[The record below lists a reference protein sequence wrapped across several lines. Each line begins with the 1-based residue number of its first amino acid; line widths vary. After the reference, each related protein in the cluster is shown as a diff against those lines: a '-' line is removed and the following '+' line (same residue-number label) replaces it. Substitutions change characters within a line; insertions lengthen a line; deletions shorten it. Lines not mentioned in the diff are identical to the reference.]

1 MGAAVVS
8 SYLTTL
14 GTGQLVPEKDEQTS
28 ALLDF
33 YLLDKCLYEL
43 DYEFNNRPDWV
54 SIPLLGLLG
63 LLEQNQMAAEPGAPP
78 EKELPSDVNHLVPES
93 RDFEPPKSARGGR

>member
-1 MGAAVVS
+1 MSAGFLQA
-8 SYLTTL
+8 YLATL
-14 GTGQLVPEKDEQTS
+14 GTEAGLVPASDEHTS
-28 ALLDF
+28 ALLEF

-63 LLEQNQMAAEPGAPP
+63 LL
-78 EKELPSDVNHLVPES
+78 
-93 RDFEPPKSARGGR
+93 GGREQDASPDPADPGPRSTPEPQSAGSIT

>member
-1 MGAAVVS
+1 MGAAFVS

-14 GTGQLVPEKDEQTS
+14 GAGQLVPEKDEQTS

-63 LLEQNQMAAEPGAPP
+63 LLEQNQMAADPGAAPE
-78 EKELPSDVNHLVPES
+78 EKELPSDVNHRVPES
-93 RDFEPPKSARGGR
+93 REFEPKSARGGR